1 MHGSEV
7 RVHEASINAR
17 NVLSGNDLSARS
29 DNRTSRG
36 DLELTLT
43 LDRAVGGLRLSV
55 SNEPEARAAGA
66 LGSGSSNLRA
76 KRKTATLHCLRLDPV
91 CPDM

>member
-1 MHGSEV
+1 VRGAEV
-7 RVHEASINAR
+7 RVNEASINAR
-17 NVLSGNDLSARS
+17 HVLLGHDLSACS

-36 DLELTLT
+36 DLELTRT
-43 LDRAVGGLRLSV
+43 LARVLRGLRLSV
-55 SNEPEARAAGA
+55 SNEPVAVAAGA
-66 LGSGSSNLRA
+66 LGSGSDILRA